1 MRAPKAGLWRGR
13 GTWPLAG
20 LVLFLGSCTYWEP
33 YPPVR
38 PAGPSSLPSSLRVT
52 SDTGASVLLVEPFV
66 RADTLIGRVG
76 RDTVGVRIDEIRELQ
91 RQRVDGLRTLGL
103 VAGVS
108 AVLLTVGLYG
118 GGLE

>member
-1 MRAPKAGLWRGR
+1 MRAPQAGLWGS
-13 GTWPLAG
+13 WPLAG
-20 LVLFLGSCTYWEP
+20 LALCLGSCTYWEP

-38 PAGPSSLPSSLRVT
+38 PVPSSSLPSSLRVT

-76 RDTVGVRIDEIRELQ
+76 RDTVGIRIDEIRELE

-108 AVLLTVGLYG
+108 ATLITVSLYG